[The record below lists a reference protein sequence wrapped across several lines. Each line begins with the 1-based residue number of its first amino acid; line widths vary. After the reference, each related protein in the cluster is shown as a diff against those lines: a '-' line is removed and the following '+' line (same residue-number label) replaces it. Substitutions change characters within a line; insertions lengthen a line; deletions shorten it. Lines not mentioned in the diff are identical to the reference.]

1 MICPNCGHENEKTAY
16 ECARCPWE
24 FGFSTHS
31 DDTAPDP
38 QAEIAALRAERDAL
52 KRERD
57 QFFNEALELSFHIID
72 ISNLAFEGLIGLR
85 TDTKALLQAIADLA
99 DAALQSSEPG
109 A

>member
-1 MICPNCGHENEKTAY
+1 MIDHTETPFKTMGFCPTCERYTAHV
-16 ECARCPWE
+16 CAKCQSP
-24 FGFSTHS
+24 
-31 DDTAPDP
+31 APDP